1 MILIVILIIIIILI
15 AICLLMDLKNQRD
28 IQDLNRN
35 FIEAYTQINQDF
47 EFLRNELD
55 KKQDKNETNRYIGNL
70 FNNFTITCKSNG
82 LDLTNLLEN
91 EKFYKSFKQIIQGQM
106 SSLLI
111 KCLINDNT

>member
-47 EFLRNELD
+47 
-55 KKQDKNETNRYIGNL
+55 
-70 FNNFTITCKSNG
+70 
-82 LDLTNLLEN
+82 
-91 EKFYKSFKQIIQGQM
+91 
-106 SSLLI
+106 
-111 KCLINDNT
+111 